1 MPWKDKEQDT
11 RDLARGFGY
20 DNAEWD
26 EAFDDGYDPI
36 KCHNVL
42 KGFYDL
48 FNWCVDD
55 EEKAVLI
62 AHSWSSA
69 CNVVEDR
76 TGQVNV
82 GRIYQQNP

>member
-1 MPWKDKEQDT
+1 VPWKDKEQDA

-26 EAFDDGYDPI
+26 EAFDEGYDPL

-48 FNWCVDD
+48 FNWC
-55 EEKAVLI
+55 
-62 AHSWSSA
+62 
-69 CNVVEDR
+69 
-76 TGQVNV
+76 
-82 GRIYQQNP
+82 